1 MLLSTGAVLLTFL
14 IGRVLFADRVAL
26 LAAGFHAVNG
36 FLVALSSGRRVADH
50 VDTTLIFFVEL
61 GIWLA
66 LKSRSDPRARDL
78 LLTGVALG
86 LAGLSKSAPAL
97 LILPVAFVAFLQRS
111 TLRVALSR
119 SAAIAVVGLILV
131 APWIVYITSTFPD
144 EARWSGLYTLM
155 HMSQS
160 LEGPPSSPFA
170 YVLELPRFF
179 GELVWIPLVAVIV
192 TAVRGTQPGLRLVLV
207 WVAIPYLTFS
217 MMSTRLPGYVMIAA
231 PAVFLVEA
239 HFCIGLRRSLRQL
252 DRRRHRVA
260 AMVLLVL
267 LVALPVRYLLE
278 PTGSF
283 ERRDRD
289 PASSRELRSLSQ
301 RLGCLT
307 RSFSTSQHP
316 SRRCSTRPTPPTI
329 GCPRRKRSNRYAHGA
344 SPWWSTNRAANPPI
358 SHRIGPSSACGPR
371 CRRKR
376 VNRHVAVD
384 PCCVV
389 GAPGFEPGASCS
401 QSRRATRLRH
411 APTIGPNEILSTS

>member
-1 MLLSTGAVLLTFL
+1 MAGMLLVAAAVLSNLNLRLSLIVLAALVIRMDASWQYSLHEWDERFHALVAKNLIADPLKPTLYRSPAVAYDYRDWTSNHVWLHKPPVALWLMAGSMRVFGVNEIAMRLPSMLLATGAVLLTFL
-14 IGRVLFADRVAL
+14 IGRVLFDDRVAL

-66 LKSRSDPRARDL
+66 LKSRSDPRTRDL

-111 TLRVALSR
+111 RLRVALSR

-170 YVLELPRFF
+170 YLLELPRFF

-192 TAVRGTQPGLRLVLV
+192 TAVRGTQPGLRRSI
-207 WVAIPYLTFS
+207 WPAGS
-217 MMSTRLPGYVMIAA
+217 STWP
-231 PAVFLVEA
+231 P
-239 HFCIGLRRSLRQL
+239 C
-252 DRRRHRVA
+252 
-260 AMVLLVL
+260 
-267 LVALPVRYLLE
+267 
-278 PTGSF
+278 
-283 ERRDRD
+283 
-289 PASSRELRSLSQ
+289 SS
-301 RLGCLT
+301 
-307 RSFSTSQHP
+307 
-316 SRRCSTRPTPPTI
+316 
-329 GCPRRKRSNRYAHGA
+329 
-344 SPWWSTNRAANPPI
+344 
-358 SHRIGPSSACGPR
+358 
-371 CRRKR
+371 
-376 VNRHVAVD
+376 
-384 PCCVV
+384 
-389 GAPGFEPGASCS
+389 
-401 QSRRATRLRH
+401 SRRA
-411 APTIGPNEILSTS
+411 GPSGRSTTKCSRSAARGSTSPGSGS

>member
-1 MLLSTGAVLLTFL
+1 M
-14 IGRVLFADRVAL
+14 
-26 LAAGFHAVNG
+26 
-36 FLVALSSGRRVADH
+36 
-50 VDTTLIFFVEL
+50 DTSLIFFVEL

-97 LILPVAFVAFLQRS
+97 LIVPVAFVAFLQRS

-160 LEGPPSSPFA
+160 LERPPSSPFA
-170 YVLELPRFF
+170 YLLELPRFF

-192 TAVRGTQPGLRLVLV
+192 TAVRGTQPGLRLVLI

-231 PAVFLVEA
+231 PAVFLIEA
-239 HFCIGLRRSLRQL
+239 HFCVGLRRSLRQL

-260 AMVLLVL
+260 AMALLVL

-289 PASSRELRSLSQ
+289 PASSRELRLLSQ
-301 RLGCLT
+301 RLGL
-307 RSFSTSQHP
+307 SDAVIFNM
-316 SRRCSTRPTPPTI
+316 PTPIEAMFYSPYTAYERMPTAEEV
-329 GCPRRKRSNRYAHGA
+329 RSIRARGIPVVVYEPHGESA
-344 SPWWSTNRAANPPI
+344 DVPSDWSVIRLRAAVP
-358 SHRIGPSSACGPR
+358 
-371 CRRKR
+371 
-376 VNRHVAVD
+376 
-384 PCCVV
+384 
-389 GAPGFEPGASCS
+389 
-401 QSRRATRLRH
+401 
-411 APTIGPNEILSTS
+411 